1 MYRVKNKLL
10 REAFYQVISDQNL
23 LNLSKANNKIN
34 PDNLVQ
40 ICKYV
45 YK

>member
-1 MYRVKNKLL
+1 MYSVKNKLL
-10 REAFYQVISDQNL
+10 PEAFYQVISDQNL
-23 LNLSKANNKIN
+23 FNLSKANNRIN